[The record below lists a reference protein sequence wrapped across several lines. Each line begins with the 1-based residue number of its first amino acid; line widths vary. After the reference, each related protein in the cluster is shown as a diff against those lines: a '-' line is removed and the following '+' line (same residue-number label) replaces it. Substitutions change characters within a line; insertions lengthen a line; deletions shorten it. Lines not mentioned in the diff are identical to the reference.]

1 MWLKFCGIVRPED
14 VECAVSLEI
23 DAIGVIAVPDT
34 PRCITEREAIAVA
47 GVSRHSTKLV
57 AVFQNPD
64 KYYLED
70 MIAVLQPDLLQF
82 HGDETLDLTT
92 RHGVP
97 YVKAVRGA
105 GASDVWYLRKHKDA
119 FAWLV
124 DASSLSVEDEMTL
137 SQLRATHA
145 DGRLIIAGGLQAKNV
160 AVRARRFDAWGVDVS
175 RGVERTPRK
184 KDHELMKRFVNA
196 VRAEDVQ
203 RI

>member
-1 MWLKFCGIVRPED
+1 MWVKFCGIVRWED

-34 PRCITEREAIAVA
+34 PRCVTEREAMAVA
-47 GVSRHSTKLV
+47 GVPRHSTKLV

-64 KYYLED
+64 RNYLED

-105 GASDVWYLRKHKDA
+105 GPSDVWYLRKHKDA

-124 DASSLSVEDEMTL
+124 DASNLSVEDELTL

-145 DGRLIIAGGLQAKNV
+145 DGRLVIAGGLQAENV
-160 AVRARRFDAWGVDVS
+160 AARARRFDAWGVDVS
-175 RGVERTPRK
+175 RGVERTPRE
-184 KDHELMKRFVNA
+184 KDHKLMKRFVNA